1 MGELATQIG
10 TTVTSVLALVLSLL
24 NLYLHRRDRR
34 PHLRIRARYE
44 YRIEASGEEPDTD
57 PPPPRIHDD
66 SQEGLYLLLGD
77 FLREYGLN
85 YPQGSPLVR
94 FAISNEGERAIY
106 LESVKLVL
114 RPNLSFFGD
123 RLVLDPVED
132 KLIPYELA
140 QGTTADIIGQHEG
153 EKLPVELVP
162 GDGVGYKFELTR
174 LGNILRKEGYTGN
187 VRLMLE
193 VTDRLDKVYVY
204 PFSVNTDLW
213 AYPKDTDR
221 AH

>member
-1 MGELATQIG
+1 MGELLTQVG
-10 TTVTSVLALVLSLL
+10 TTATSVLALVLSLL

-34 PHLRIRARYE
+34 PRLRIRVRYE
-44 YRIEASGEEPDTD
+44 YRIDALGEEPDKD

-66 SQEGLYLLLGD
+66 SQEGLYLRLGD
-77 FLREYGLN
+77 FLKEYGLN
-85 YPQGSPLVR
+85 YPQGSAVVR
-94 FAISNEGERAIY
+94 FAVSNEGERAIY

-114 RPNLSFFGD
+114 RPNFPFFGD

-132 KLIPYELA
+132 KVVPYELA
-140 QGTTADIIGQHEG
+140 RGTTADIIGQHVG
-153 EKLPVELVP
+153 EKVAAELVP

-174 LGNILRKEGYTGN
+174 LGNILRKGGYTGN

-193 VTDRLDKVYVY
+193 VTDRVGNVYAY

-213 AYPKDTDR
+213 AYPKDAD
-221 AH
+221 

>member
-10 TTVTSVLALVLSLL
+10 TTATSVLALVLSLL

-34 PHLRIRARYE
+34 PRLRIRARYE

-123 RLVLDPVED
+123 RLCWTPSRT
-132 KLIPYELA
+132 K
-140 QGTTADIIGQHEG
+140 
-153 EKLPVELVP
+153 
-162 GDGVGYKFELTR
+162 
-174 LGNILRKEGYTGN
+174 
-187 VRLMLE
+187 
-193 VTDRLDKVYVY
+193 
-204 PFSVNTDLW
+204 
-213 AYPKDTDR
+213 
-221 AH
+221 

>member
-1 MGELATQIG
+1 MGELATQVG
-10 TTVTSVLALVLSLL
+10 TTATSVLALVLSLL

-34 PHLRIRARYE
+34 PRLRIRARYE
-44 YRIEASGEEPDTD
+44 YRIDASVVELGKA
-57 PPPPRIHDD
+57 PPPRIHDD
-66 SQEGLYLLLGD
+66 SQEGLYLRLGD
-77 FLREYGLN
+77 FLREYGLD
-85 YPQGSPLVR
+85 YPQGSPVVR
-94 FAISNEGERAIY
+94 FAVSNEGERAIY

-114 RPNLSFFGD
+114 HPNPHLFGE
-123 RLVLDPVED
+123 RLVLDPVD
-132 KLIPYELA
+132 NKVIPCELA
-140 QGTTADIIGQHEG
+140 RGTTADIIGQHGG

-193 VTDRLDKVYVY
+193 VTDRLGNVHVYS
-204 PFSVNTDLW
+204 FSVNTDLW

>member
-1 MGELATQIG
+1 MGELLTQAG

-24 NLYLHRRDRR
+24 NLHLHRRDRR
-34 PHLRIRARYE
+34 PRLRIRVRYE
-44 YRIEASGEEPDTD
+44 YRIDASGEEPDKD

-66 SQEGLYLLLGD
+66 SQEGLYLRLGD

-85 YPQGSPLVR
+85 YPQGSAVVR
-94 FAISNEGERAIY
+94 FAVSNEGERAIY
-106 LESVKLVL
+106 LESLKLIL
-114 RPNLSFFGD
+114 RPNFPFFGD

-132 KLIPYELA
+132 KVVPYELA
-140 QGTTADIIGQHEG
+140 RGTAADIVGQHVG
-153 EKLPVELVP
+153 EKVAAELVP

-193 VTDRLDKVYVY
+193 VTDRVGNVYAY

-213 AYPKDTDR
+213 AYPKDAD
-221 AH
+221 

>member
-1 MGELATQIG
+1 VGELLTQVG
-10 TTVTSVLALVLSLL
+10 TTVTSALALVLSLL

-34 PHLRIRARYE
+34 PRLRIRARYE
-44 YRIEASGEEPDTD
+44 YRVDASGEEADKD
-57 PPPPRIHDD
+57 SPPPRIHDD
-66 SQEGLYLLLGD
+66 SQEGLYLRLGD
-77 FLREYGLN
+77 FLREYGLD
-85 YPQGSPLVR
+85 YPQGSPVVR
-94 FAISNEGERAIY
+94 FAVSNEGERAIY

-114 RPNLSFFGD
+114 RPNPPFFGD

-132 KLIPYELA
+132 KVIPCELA
-140 QGTTADIIGQHEG
+140 RGTTADIIGQHGG

-187 VRLMLE
+187 VRFMLE
-193 VTDRLDKVYVY
+193 VADRLGNVFIY

-213 AYPKDTDR
+213 AYPKDADR
-221 AH
+221 AP

>member
-1 MGELATQIG
+1 VGELATQVG
-10 TTVTSVLALVLSLL
+10 TTATSVLALVLSLL

-34 PHLRIRARYE
+34 PRLRIRARYE
-44 YRIEASGEEPDTD
+44 YRIDASVVELGKD
-57 PPPPRIHDD
+57 PPPRIHDD
-66 SQEGLYLLLGD
+66 SQEGLYLRLGD
-77 FLREYGLN
+77 FLREYGLD
-85 YPQGSPLVR
+85 YPQGSPVVR
-94 FAISNEGERAIY
+94 FAVSNEGERAIY

-114 RPNLSFFGD
+114 HPDPHFFGD
-123 RLVLDPVED
+123 RLVLDPVD
-132 KLIPYELA
+132 NKVIPCELA
-140 QGTTADIIGQHEG
+140 RGTTADIIGQHGG

-193 VTDRLDKVYVY
+193 VADRLGNVHVYS
-204 PFSVNTDLW
+204 FSVNTDLW

>member
-1 MGELATQIG
+1 M
-10 TTVTSVLALVLSLL
+10 
-24 NLYLHRRDRR
+24 
-34 PHLRIRARYE
+34 
-44 YRIEASGEEPDTD
+44 
-57 PPPPRIHDD
+57 
-66 SQEGLYLLLGD
+66 
-77 FLREYGLN
+77 
-85 YPQGSPLVR
+85 
-94 FAISNEGERAIY
+94 
-106 LESVKLVL
+106 KLVL

-132 KLIPYELA
+132 KVIPYELA
-140 QGTTADIIGQHEG
+140 RGTTADIIGQHEG

>member
-1 MGELATQIG
+1 MGELLTQAG
-10 TTVTSVLALVLSLL
+10 TTATSVLALVLSLL

-34 PHLRIRARYE
+34 PRLRIRVRYE
-44 YRIEASGEEPDTD
+44 YRIDASGEEPDKD

-66 SQEGLYLLLGD
+66 SQEGLYLRLGD

-85 YPQGSPLVR
+85 YPQGSAVVR
-94 FAISNEGERAIY
+94 FAVSNEGERAIY

-114 RPNLSFFGD
+114 RPNFPFFGD
-123 RLVLDPVED
+123 RLVLDPVEE
-132 KLIPYELA
+132 KVVPYELA
-140 QGTTADIIGQHEG
+140 RGTTADIIGQHVG
-153 EKLPVELVP
+153 EKVAAELVP

-174 LGNILRKEGYTGN
+174 LGNILRKEGHPGN

-193 VTDRLDKVYVY
+193 VTDRVGNVYAY

-213 AYPKDTDR
+213 AYPKDAD
-221 AH
+221 